1 MTFEMT
7 DHVPGLND
15 DRVAAL
21 AEEAE
26 MGYDVRPH
34 DGEPNPHS
42 QRVRLIPEDLMDA
55 VEARAKQ
62 DGQSTEAVLRE
73 ALVAY
78 LRTA

>member
-15 DRVAAL
+15 DRVASL

-26 MGYDVRPH
+26 VGYDVRPQ
-34 DGEPNPHS
+34 DSEPNPHA

-55 VEARAKQ
+55 VEARARQ
-62 DGQSTEAVLRE
+62 DGQSTETVLRE
-73 ALVAY
+73 ALKAY
-78 LRTA
+78 LHIA